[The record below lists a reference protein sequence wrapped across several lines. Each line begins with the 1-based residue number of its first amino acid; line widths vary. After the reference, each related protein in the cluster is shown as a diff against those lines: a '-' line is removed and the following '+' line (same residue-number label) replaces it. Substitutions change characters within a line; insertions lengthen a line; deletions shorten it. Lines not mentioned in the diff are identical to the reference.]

1 MAEAVNGDDI
11 NAALRASCAGF
22 RAEMIIELSTQD
34 GDKVLIAY
42 HTHSVQRFNEH
53 TRPASMRLRA

>member
-1 MAEAVNGDDI
+1 MNDAVSGKMAEAVNGDDI

-34 GDKVLIAY
+34 GDD
-42 HTHSVQRFNEH
+42 E
-53 TRPASMRLRA
+53 